1 MLRFVGGLIRPYR
14 STLAVILL
22 CMLVETAMSLATPWP
37 LKIILDNVIGD
48 HRLTPW
54 LHHLLRPMLER
65 GDKLHIA
72 ALAAVALVVIAIVG
86 SAASYIDNYYTE
98 SVGQWVAHDLRMR
111 LYQHLQR
118 LSLRYYSTHETGTIL
133 STLTTD
139 IQTIQGFASSSTLNI
154 LVDLLTILCMLGL
167 MFWLNWDF
175 TLIAVAVTPFLLLFV
190 SRFKKAVKKATHEVR
205 KEQSAILA
213 VAQQDLES
221 IQVVKAFGQER
232 VEEKLLYD
240 VSEATVGAALKA
252 RSIKA
257 LLSPVVNITVALCT
271 AIVLWRGAA
280 LILAGSMTI
289 GELTVYLAYLA
300 KFFKPVK
307 DLATTTN
314 AVAQAAVGAERIRS
328 ILDTDAVIPESP
340 DGLEPETLAGEIEF
354 DHIAF
359 GYDPDNPILTDLN
372 LKIKP
377 GQFVGIVGP
386 TGAGKSTVVS
396 LIPRFYDVQSGTV
409 YIDGH
414 DVREYKLKP
423 LRDQIGYVLQDTV
436 LFRGTILENI
446 AFGRPDATKDEII
459 AAAKLA
465 NAHDFIMAM
474 PNGYDTLVGDRG
486 STLSGGQRQRI
497 GIARVMVRNSPILLL
512 DEPTAALDSESEK
525 LVIDALEKLMK
536 GKTVIAIAH
545 RLSTIRDADQIVVI
559 AGGVVAES
567 GTHDELMAKNGLYAD
582 LHRTQFD
589 AGSDK
594 VEAHQPQEQ

>member
-409 YIDGH
+409 HIDGH

>member
-1 MLRFVGGLIRPYR
+1 MLRFIGGLIRPYR
-14 STLAVILL
+14 RTLAVIFFA
-22 CMLVETAMSLATPWP
+22 MLVETVMSLATPWP
-37 LKIILDNVIGD
+37 LKIILDSVVGN
-48 HRLTPW
+48 HKLTPW
-54 LHHLLRPMLER
+54 LHHLFGPMLESGAR
-65 GDKLHIA
+65 LQVAVIA
-72 ALAAVALVVIAIVG
+72 AMAFVAIAIIG
-86 SAASYIDNYYTE
+86 AIASYIDNYYTE

-111 LYQHLQR
+111 TYHHLQR
-118 LSLRYYSTHETGTIL
+118 LSLGYYGTHETGTIL

-139 IQTIQGFASSSTLNI
+139 IQTIQGFASSSTLSI
-154 LVDLLTILCMLGL
+154 MVDLLTIICMLGL

-175 TLIAVAVTPFLLLFV
+175 TLIAIAVTPFLLLFV
-190 SRFKKAVKKATHEVR
+190 SRFKKSVKAATHEVR
-205 KEQSAILA
+205 KEQSKIVA
-213 VAQQDLES
+213 VAQQGLES
-221 IQVVKAFGQER
+221 MQVVKAFGQEKT
-232 VEEKLLYD
+232 EENLLYT

-257 LLSPVVNITVALCT
+257 LLSPVVSITVAICT

-280 LILAGSMTI
+280 LILAHAMTV
-289 GELTVYLAYLA
+289 GELTVYLAYLT

-314 AVAQAAVGAERIRS
+314 AIAQATVGVERIRA
-328 ILDTDAVIPESP
+328 ILDTDTIIPDDP
-340 DGLEPETLAGEIEF
+340 DGLEPVTLNGEIDF

-359 GYDPDNPILTDLN
+359 GYDPDHPILTDLS

-386 TGAGKSTVVS
+386 TGSGKSTVVS

-409 YIDGH
+409 HIDGQ
-414 DVREYKLKP
+414 DVRKYKLKH

-436 LFRGTILENI
+436 LFHGTIYDNI
-446 AFGRPDATKDEII
+446 AFGRPDATKEEII

-474 PNGYDTLVGDRG
+474 PLGYDTPVGDRG
-486 STLSGGQRQRI
+486 LTLSGGQRQRI

-545 RLSTIRDADQIVVI
+545 RLSTIRDADQIAVI
-559 AGGVVAES
+559 KGGVVAES
-567 GTHDELMAKNGLYAD
+567 GTHDELMARNGLYAE

-594 VEAHQPQEQ
+594 VMSVAPDLA